1 MWIPRHN
8 GRKQYAP
15 LPAVNL
21 YGHRKVCK
29 WLFHD
34 TSGSPPEWHPAGKAF
49 LPDPSI
55 PCRIRHARCPNAH
68 CSPAPE
74 EQNAGIYLREY
85 AFPTAFHRQ
94 PAGKRAHSS
103 DETPLNNPQYP
114 PKAYRHKEIPAPHAH
129 NHWERYRIWQISLL
143 AASKFFSVGSLAPH
157 ANGKKHPSWN
167 ESHRKQPADITDR
180 LFRKVK

>member
-1 MWIPRHN
+1 MPLPTHGCHRYVPNGEYIPVAPECPPNGERQPEMWIPRHN
-8 GRKQYAP
+8 GRKRYAP

-21 YGHRKVCK
+21 YGHRKVYK

-49 LPDPSI
+49 LPGPST

-114 PKAYRHKEIPAPHAH
+114 PKACRHKEIPAPHAH
-129 NHWERYRIWQISLL
+129 NH
-143 AASKFFSVGSLAPH
+143 
-157 ANGKKHPSWN
+157 
-167 ESHRKQPADITDR
+167 
-180 LFRKVK
+180 